1 MHGLPV
7 IDRNGKTYFLR
18 IMAKNEEKK
27 DLLENPE
34 VLAEKVEGVEHWIE
48 DNPKIVFGV
57 LGMLILVAG
66 GFFGYRYWMGTQDD
80 QAQKEMFQA
89 VRYFEADSL
98 NLAME
103 GDGNNLGFK
112 QIIDDYGM
120 TDAANLANYYAGA
133 ICLKQ
138 GKFQLAIYYFDGF
151 KAKDELIQARAYSL
165 TGDAYMEQKK
175 YEEAASN
182 YDKAANYKPNKFF
195 TPTYLM
201 KAGLAFEKANQKDRA
216 IKVYQRVIDEYWDS
230 TDFQNARKY
239 KARLETNL

>member
-1 MHGLPV
+1 
-7 IDRNGKTYFLR
+7 
-18 IMAKNEEKK
+18 MAKNEENK

-57 LGMLILVAG
+57 LGILAVVVG
-66 GFFGYRYWMGTQDD
+66 GFFGYQYWMSSQDD
-80 QAQKEMFQA
+80 LAQKEMFQA
-89 VRYFEADSL
+89 VRYFEGDSL
-98 NLAME
+98 ALAME

-112 QIIDDYGM
+112 QIIEDYGM

-133 ICLKQ
+133 VSLKQ
-138 GKFQLAIYYFDGF
+138 GKFQLAIYYFEDF
-151 KAKDELIQARAYSL
+151 KSKDELIQARAYSL
-165 TGDAYMEQKK
+165 IGDAHMELKK
-175 YEEAASN
+175 YEEAATY

-201 KAGLAFEKANQKDRA
+201 KAGLAYEKSNQKDKA
-216 IKVYQRVIDEYWDS
+216 IKVYQRVIDEYWES

-239 KARLETNL
+239 KARLEVGS